1 MLQTRVKSLSKLSSR
16 ALDDKQVARGLRLS
30 ANRKSRSV
38 AGYSSKLCILCEL
51 ACACVII
58 GCAPQIAEHPYVPSR
73 RYATT
78 PSPGSFDPQS
88 VGKGSRDQSASV
100 HWKGGFVEEP
110 LTDGRARMRFA
121 DAPPPVIAMTAQPAQ
136 FQDNAAELDSGV
148 RVLRSTEQSGLPYK
162 GPLEIGDP
170 GVTASLFRESQG
182 GNEPFRDYRA
192 WQPMDLVT
200 IVVTEQSLGQ
210 QLANTEV
217 KAKSEYLAA
226 IENFFGLEK
235 QTANWTNP
243 PDLTSLIQAQTRND
257 FRGEGRTLRQA
268 QLNARVSAV
277 VAEVLPSGLLRIE
290 GEKIIAVNNEEQV
303 LVISGL
309 VRQRDISSSNEVNAS
324 QIAQVRIDYYG
335 KGTVGEAQYGGW
347 LSRLLRVLWPF

>member
-1 MLQTRVKSLSKLSSR
+1 MAWMGEVIRQEPLDGRGQLRLVEAERARAASQPLVLPESGGPRVKR
-16 ALDDKQVARGLRLS
+16 V
-30 ANRKSRSV
+30 
-38 AGYSSKLCILCEL
+38 
-51 ACACVII
+51 
-58 GCAPQIAEHPYVPSR
+58 
-73 RYATT
+73 
-78 PSPGSFDPQS
+78 
-88 VGKGSRDQSASV
+88 
-100 HWKGGFVEEP
+100 
-110 LTDGRARMRFA
+110 
-121 DAPPPVIAMTAQPAQ
+121 
-136 FQDNAAELDSGV
+136 AAELDSSFQERDIQVV
-148 RVLRSTEQSGLPYK
+148 RSQDPLQRSYS
-162 GPLEIGDP
+162 GPLPLGDP
-170 GVTASLFRESQG
+170 GTTSSLWRESRAT
-182 GNEPFRDYRA
+182 NEVFRDFRA

-226 IENFFGLEK
+226 IENFFGLEQ
-235 QTANWTNP
+235 QTQNWTNP

-309 VRQRDISSSNEVNAS
+309 VRQRDINSINEVNAS

-347 LSRLLRVLWPF
+347 LSRLLRILWPF

>member
-1 MLQTRVKSLSKLSSR
+1 MTQRQQGIVHYNRLYSSR
-16 ALDDKQVARGLRLS
+16 VCLG
-30 ANRKSRSV
+30 
-38 AGYSSKLCILCEL
+38 L
-51 ACACVII
+51 ACVGILN
-58 GCAPQIAEHPYVPSR
+58 GCAPQISQHPYVPSR
-73 RYATT
+73 RYATA
-78 PSPGSFDPQS
+78 PSPGTFDQP
-88 VGKGSRDQSASV
+88 KDI
-100 HWKGGFVEEP
+100 HWKGGFVEEQI
-110 LTDGRARMRFA
+110 DDSRARMRFA
-121 DAPPPVIAMTAQPAQ
+121 DAPPSVVAMTAQPVQ
-136 FQDNAAELDSGV
+136 FQDSGSSIAPGV
-148 RVLRSTEQSGLPYK
+148 RVMRSSQQRGSGYQ
-162 GPLEIGDP
+162 GPLEMGDP
-170 GVTASLFRESQG
+170 GVTASLFRESQS

-309 VRQRDISSSNEVNAS
+309 VRQRDINSNNEVNAS

>member
-1 MLQTRVKSLSKLSSR
+1 MRYDRPNNR
-16 ALDDKQVARGLRLS
+16 AKKGPTPLKQVVG
-30 ANRKSRSV
+30 V
-38 AGYSSKLCILCEL
+38 M
-51 ACACVII
+51 CVGMLG
-58 GCAPQIAEHPYVPSR
+58 GCAPQISQNPYVPSR
-73 RYATT
+73 RYATA
-78 PSPGSFDPQS
+78 PSPGSFDQS
-88 VGKGSRDQSASV
+88 QDVQ
-100 HWKGGFVEEP
+100 WKAGFVEEP
-110 LTDGRARMRFA
+110 GADGRAQLRLA
-121 DAPPPVIAMTAQPAQ
+121 DAPPAVVAMTAQPVQ
-136 FQDNAAELDSGV
+136 FQDSNAGLGSGV
-148 RVLRSTEQSGLPYK
+148 KVIRSSAQRGPRYQ
-162 GPLEIGDP
+162 GPLEMGDP
-170 GVTASLFRESQG
+170 GITASLFRESQV

-217 KAKSEYLAA
+217 KAKSEYIAA

-235 QTANWTNP
+235 QTENWTNP

-309 VRQRDISSSNEVNAS
+309 VRQRDINSNNEVNAS

-347 LSRLLRVLWPF
+347 LSRLLRILWPF

>member
-1 MLQTRVKSLSKLSSR
+1 MKRLDHVHLIFDVSATTLKCLSVLSFGV
-16 ALDDKQVARGLRLS
+16 VA
-30 ANRKSRSV
+30 
-38 AGYSSKLCILCEL
+38 
-51 ACACVII
+51 
-58 GCAPQIAEHPYVPSR
+58 GCAPEITPNPYVPSR
-73 RYATT
+73 RYATVA
-78 PSPGSFDPQS
+78 SPGSANLPELQEE
-88 VGKGSRDQSASV
+88 RRAN
-100 HWKGGFVEEP
+100 WKGGFVEEKI
-110 LTDGRARMRFA
+110 DESRARLRLA
-121 DAPPPVIAMTAQPAQ
+121 EAPPAVVAMTVHPVQ
-136 FQDNAAELDSGV
+136 FKGNSEDLGPDVNV
-148 RVLRSTEQSGLPYK
+148 TRSSERAPLGYR
-162 GPLEIGDP
+162 GPLDIGDP
-170 GVTASLFRESQG
+170 GVTASLFRESQV
-182 GNEPFRDYRA
+182 GNDPFRDYRA

-217 KAKSEYLAA
+217 KSKSEYLAA

-235 QTANWTNP
+235 QTQNWTNP
-243 PDLTSLIQAQTRND
+243 PDLTSLIQAQTKND

-309 VRQRDISSSNEVNAS
+309 VRQRDINSNNEVNAS

-335 KGTVGEAQYGGW
+335 KGTDGEAQYGGW
-347 LSRLLRVLWPF
+347 LSRLLRILWPF

>member
-1 MLQTRVKSLSKLSSR
+1 MEQRQHQVSPQVDICNFSEQRQVIQRVCAGVLC
-16 ALDDKQVARGLRLS
+16 AGLLG
-30 ANRKSRSV
+30 A
-38 AGYSSKLCILCEL
+38 
-51 ACACVII
+51 
-58 GCAPQIAEHPYVPSR
+58 CAPQIAEHPYVPSR
-73 RYATT
+73 RYATV
-78 PSPGSFDPQS
+78 PSPGSFENS
-88 VGKGSRDQSASV
+88 KAIN
-100 HWKGGFVEEP
+100 WKGGFVEEP
-110 LTDGRARMRFA
+110 IADGRARMRFA
-121 DAPPPVIAMTAQPAQ
+121 DAPPSVVAMTAQPTQ
-136 FQDNAAELDSGV
+136 FQGDTSGLGSGV
-148 RVLRSTEQSGLPYK
+148 RVLRSSEQRGIPYK
-162 GPLEIGDP
+162 GPLEMGDP
-170 GVTASLFRESQG
+170 GVTASLFRESQS

-200 IVVTEQSLGQ
+200 IVITEQSLGQ
-210 QLANTEV
+210 QLANTEI

-309 VRQRDISSSNEVNAS
+309 VRQRDINSNNEVNAS

-347 LSRLLRVLWPF
+347 LSRLLRILWPF

>member
-1 MLQTRVKSLSKLSSR
+1 MIEIRKNTVDSQRRRPHRVYLG
-16 ALDDKQVARGLRLS
+16 VACLGLFS
-30 ANRKSRSV
+30 A
-38 AGYSSKLCILCEL
+38 
-51 ACACVII
+51 
-58 GCAPQIAEHPYVPSR
+58 CAPQISPNPYVPSR
-73 RYATT
+73 RYATA
-78 PSPGSFDPQS
+78 PSPGSYDQA
-88 VGKGSRDQSASV
+88 RDI

-110 LTDGRARMRFA
+110 LDDSRAKMRFA
-121 DAPPPVIAMTAQPAQ
+121 DAPPSVVAMTARPTQ
-136 FQDNAAELDSGV
+136 FQDSNHDLGSGV
-148 RVLRSTEQSGLPYK
+148 RVMRSSEQRAPAYK
-162 GPLEIGDP
+162 GPLEMGDP
-170 GVTASLFRESQG
+170 GVTASLFRESQS

-192 WQPMDLVT
+192 WQPMDLIT
-200 IVVTEQSLGQ
+200 IVITEQSLGQ

-217 KAKSEYLAA
+217 KAKSEYIAA

-235 QTANWTNP
+235 QTENWTNP

-309 VRQRDISSSNEVNAS
+309 VRQRDINSMNEVNAS

-347 LSRLLRVLWPF
+347 LSRLLRILWPF

>member
-1 MLQTRVKSLSKLSSR
+1 MVQRHRQMNRPVYSWSVLQERQVLLRVC
-16 ALDDKQVARGLRLS
+16 AGFVCVGTLS
-30 ANRKSRSV
+30 A
-38 AGYSSKLCILCEL
+38 
-51 ACACVII
+51 
-58 GCAPQIAEHPYVPSR
+58 CAPKISEHPYVPSR
-73 RYATT
+73 RYATA
-78 PSPGSFDPQS
+78 PSPGSFD
-88 VGKGSRDQSASV
+88 GDKNI
-100 HWKGGFVEEP
+100 HWKGGFVEQP
-110 LTDGRARMRFA
+110 MADGKAQMRFA
-121 DAPPPVIAMTAQPAQ
+121 DAPPSVVAMTAQPTQ
-136 FQDNAAELDSGV
+136 FQDATSDLGSGV
-148 RVLRSTEQSGLPYK
+148 RVLRSSEQRGLPYK
-162 GPLEIGDP
+162 GPLDMGDP

-210 QLANTEV
+210 QLANTEI

-309 VRQRDISSSNEVNAS
+309 VRQRDISSNNEVNAS

-347 LSRLLRVLWPF
+347 LSRLLRILWPF

>member
-1 MLQTRVKSLSKLSSR
+1 MLG
-16 ALDDKQVARGLRLS
+16 A
-30 ANRKSRSV
+30 
-38 AGYSSKLCILCEL
+38 
-51 ACACVII
+51 
-58 GCAPQIAEHPYVPSR
+58 CAPQIAEHPYVPSR
-73 RYATT
+73 RYATA
-78 PSPGSFDPQS
+78 PSPGSFETS
-88 VGKGSRDQSASV
+88 KNI
-100 HWKGGFVEEP
+100 HWKGGFV
-110 LTDGRARMRFA
+110 
-121 DAPPPVIAMTAQPAQ
+121 AMTAQPTQ
-136 FQDNAAELDSGV
+136 FKDDTSDLGSGV
-148 RVLRSTEQSGLPYK
+148 RVLRSSEQRGLPYK
-162 GPLEIGDP
+162 GPLEMGDP
-170 GVTASLFRESQG
+170 GVTASLFRESQS

-210 QLANTEV
+210 QLANTEI

-235 QTANWTNP
+235 QTQNWTNP

-309 VRQRDISSSNEVNAS
+309 VRQRDINSNNEVNAS

-347 LSRLLRVLWPF
+347 LSRLLRILWPF